1 MAHFGVKKHAK
12 TASGALFEVKLQDTV
27 QPQGVSCE
35 RCGNYF
41 SSQRYL
47 LQHTERSVSCKAKAK
62 GELCPPKFETEQEN
76 KLLINKAFKAS
87 QGCQP
92 LKNIQLNLFTSQE
105 GSSKLEQSQQELK
118 VKQQAE
124 SRRSYTVDFKAK
136 VIKTSGKLIEIAD
149 KFGIS
154 KELVS
159 KWMKNKKQI
168 LKACEDSK
176 RKDLGGR
183 RQAASQSTRS
193 RRKIR
198 TVTNAHFKLAEKKSV
213 ADFKVMRRR
222 GLKVSHRWIVSRM

>member
-1 MAHFGVKKHAK
+1 M
-12 TASGALFEVKLQDTV
+12 
-27 QPQGVSCE
+27 
-35 RCGNYF
+35 
-41 SSQRYL
+41 
-47 LQHTERSVSCKAKAK
+47 
-62 GELCPPKFETEQEN
+62 
-76 KLLINKAFKAS
+76 LINKAFKAS
-87 QGCQP
+87 RGRQP

-105 GSSKLEQSQQELK
+105 ESSKLEQPQQELK

-154 KELVS
+154 NGLVS
-159 KWMKNKKQI
+159 KWMKNKEQI
-168 LKACEDSK
+168 FLKACEDSK

-183 RQAASQSTRS
+183 RQVASRSTRS

-213 ADFKVMRRR
+213 EDFKVMHGR
-222 GLKVSHRWIVSRM
+222 GLKVSHRWIVSRMRKFIRQFYGNSKADSFKASKNWMAGFKARHNISLRRRTN